1 MTNAE
6 SLVALRG
13 VSFRYPGGAGP
24 ALSGVDVEFRAGESV
39 AVVGPTGGGKSTLL
53 KVLAGLLPA
62 SGLARLE
69 GERRAR
75 LTLRCGVVF
84 QSPDDQLVA
93 RRAWDEAA
101 FGPRNLG
108 LPEPEVRR
116 RVESALAAVG
126 LADRAGA
133 DPETLSG
140 GQKQRLV
147 IAAALALEPQLL
159 ILDEPLAQLDP
170 RGAAEVRAVLAR
182 LRAERGV
189 ALVVAEH
196 RLGEWLAPHHT
207 AGPGTRATEIMSPP
221 AAERVVA
228 VADGRVRLDAPV
240 SSPETLSLLDELGLR
255 LPVAAEVARRIPA
268 AWVAGVRDEAALCE
282 WLTRNPAPPTAPEE
296 SRGQTGRLV
305 CPRISSGTELLAA
318 EHVTFRYSADGFA
331 LEDAS
336 LSVRRGERIA
346 LLGANGSGKSTL
358 LALLAGL
365 HRPHAGAVRGDAR
378 RGLTFQNPDAMLI
391 AETALAEAAFGPRH
405 ARRLSKREA
414 RGRARAALAAVQLE
428 HRANDAPLSL
438 SRGQRLRLAVASVL
452 SMGVDVLLLDE
463 PTTGQDRAQIE
474 SLLAALDSQCASVVF
489 STHDVDLA
497 CAWADRAVVL
507 VNGRVAAEG
516 APHELLADAALV
528 ERAGLRRPAIL
539 ELCARLKVPA
549 CRTPEELA
557 RRLGGDPSKRS
568 P

>member
-1 MTNAE
+1 M
-6 SLVALRG
+6 ALRG
-13 VSFRYPGGAGP
+13 VSFRYPGGASP
-24 ALSGVDVEFRAGESV
+24 ALSGVDVEFRVGESV

-62 SGLARLE
+62 SGLAKLE
-69 GERRAR
+69 GDRRAAPG
-75 LTLRCGVVF
+75 LRCGVVF

-126 LADRAGA
+126 LADRADA

-170 RGAAEVRAVLAR
+170 RGAAEVHAVLAR

-189 ALVVAEH
+189 ALAVAEH
-196 RLGEWLAPHHT
+196 RLGEWLTPRGTAP
-207 AGPGTRATEIMSPP
+207 ADRP
-221 AAERVVA
+221 ERVVA

-240 SSPETLSLLDELGLR
+240 SSPETMGVLNELGLR

-268 AWVAGVRDEAALCE
+268 AWSAGVRDEAALSE
-282 WLTRNPAPPTAPEE
+282 WLARNPAPPAAPESVPPAPAPGPE
-296 SRGQTGRLV
+296 KELWCGPPGLRPPAAPAPG
-305 CPRISSGTELLAA
+305 PDLLAA
-318 EHVTFRYSADGFA
+318 EHVTYRYGPNGFA

-336 LSVRRGERIA
+336 LSVRRGQRIA

-365 HRPHAGAVRGDAR
+365 RQPHAGAVRGFGPC

-405 ARRLSKREA
+405 ARRLSNVEA
-414 RGRARAALAAVQLE
+414 RQRARAALAAVQLG
-428 HRANDAPLSL
+428 HRADDAPLSL
-438 SRGQRLRLAVASVL
+438 SRGQRLRLAVASVF

-474 SLLAALDSQCASVVF
+474 SLLAALLGQCASVVF

-516 APHELLADAALV
+516 PPHELLADAALV

-539 ELCARLKVPA
+539 ELCARLNVPA

-557 RRLGGDPSKRS
+557 RRLTGGHGTGASI
-568 P
+568 